1 MSRMDGWPAMAGTL
15 GRRPVEKIAE
25 DVLERCPKRSPIAVV
40 IDKQNRVW
48 VDAPSDKWD
57 GELVGVY
64 RRTSD
69 PDALADDL
77 ECVARERGIA

>member
-1 MSRMDGWPAMAGTL
+1 MSRMDGWPAMAGKL
-15 GRRPVEKIAE
+15 GRRPTAKIAE
-25 DVLERCPKRSPIAVV
+25 DVLERCPVRSPIAVM

-48 VDAPSDKWD
+48 VDVPSETWD

-69 PDALADDL
+69 PDALAEDL
-77 ECVARERGIA
+77 ECVAKERGIQ